1 MDSGIN
7 FEVNSAQIEKTTVSS
22 PRTMQ
27 NFEKFMR
34 SANFKRASI
43 VAYPAMKEAETITKA
58 LLTDIV
64 TGSEGA
70 VSMLNAIAPDT
81 AGTLI
86 KKDIFN
92 ACF

>member
-1 MDSGIN
+1 MAGS
-7 FEVNSAQIEKTTVSS
+7 IEKIIVSS
-22 PRTMQ
+22 PRTIQ

-34 SANFKRASI
+34 SANLKRASI
-43 VAYPAMKEAETITKA
+43 VAYPAMKETEIIANASLKDT
-58 LLTDIV
+58 V

-70 VSMLNAIAPDT
+70 VSRLNAIAPDT

-86 KKDIFN
+86 KKDISN

>member
-1 MDSGIN
+1 MAGRI
-7 FEVNSAQIEKTTVSS
+7 AKIIVSN

-43 VAYPAMKEAETITKA
+43 VAYPAMKEAEIIAKA

-86 KKDIFN
+86 KKDISN